1 MRGYKRFFINSIVLL
16 PKTTDINRKEGDFIT
31 QKQQRALA
39 ALLTNPTKE
48 AAAKA
53 AGIESRTLRRYL
65 ADPDFQAEYQR
76 AVSGMIEDAAAQ
88 AKQSLYPAL
97 SALRAIIEDGAETA
111 SARIQAARTVLE
123 YGLRLTEI
131 TDIMKQLDEL
141 EKWRDATDG
150 KHERAARS
158 VAGVH

>member
-1 MRGYKRFFINSIVLL
+1 M
-16 PKTTDINRKEGDFIT
+16 
-31 QKQQRALA
+31 
-39 ALLTNPTKE
+39 LTNPTKE

-111 SARIQAARTVLE
+111 TARIQAARTVLE

-158 VAGVH
+158 VAGVP

>member
-1 MRGYKRFFINSIVLL
+1 
-16 PKTTDINRKEGDFIT
+16 
-31 QKQQRALA
+31 
-39 ALLTNPTKE
+39 LLTNPTKE
-48 AAAKA
+48 AAAK

-123 YGLRLTEI
+123 YGLRLT
-131 TDIMKQLDEL
+131 DIMKQLDEL

>member
-1 MRGYKRFFINSIVLL
+1 MS
-16 PKTTDINRKEGDFIT
+16 
-31 QKQQRALA
+31 RAL
-39 ALLTNPTKE
+39 TN
-48 AAAKA
+48 
-53 AGIESRTLRRYL
+53 
-65 ADPDFQAEYQR
+65 
-76 AVSGMIEDAAAQ
+76 
-88 AKQSLYPAL
+88 
-97 SALRAIIEDGAETA
+97 
-111 SARIQAARTVLE
+111 TVLE